1 MTAKTLAQLKKE
13 FSKLSSQANS
23 RIDSLKKGRYR
34 SPAVEKL
41 RSEGVKRFGVRAQ
54 GLKTEADYR
63 KAIRQAKNFLSSETS
78 TRQGL
83 KRVTK
88 EMMRNFGITKK
99 GGESLSAITRKSRK
113 LFSLYDD
120 LKEMYNKGEL
130 ASADKYELMEM
141 MSQLYDLGMID
152 QSTAASQISVRLNAM
167 ISEKRSMNKSRQSS
181 LHFSW
186 EV

>member
-63 KAIRQAKNFLSSETS
+63 RAIRQAKNFLSSETS

-88 EMMRNFGITKK
+88 EMMKNFGITKK
-99 GGESLSAITRKSRK
+99 GGEGLSSITRKAKR
-113 LFSLYDD
+113 LFNLYDD
-120 LKEMYNKGEL
+120 LKELANKGQI
-130 ASADKYELMEM
+130 SIGDKYEVLEM
-141 MSQLYDLGMID
+141 LSEMTENGEIDMDMTASEILDKLTVKVQEKKNLKVTRQSQLNF
-152 QSTAASQISVRLNAM
+152 QWSV
-167 ISEKRSMNKSRQSS
+167 
-181 LHFSW
+181 
-186 EV
+186 